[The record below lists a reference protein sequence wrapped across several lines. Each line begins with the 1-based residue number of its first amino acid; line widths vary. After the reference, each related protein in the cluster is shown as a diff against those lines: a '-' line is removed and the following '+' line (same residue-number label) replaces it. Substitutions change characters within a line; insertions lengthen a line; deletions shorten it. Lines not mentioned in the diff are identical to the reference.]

1 MAYEEDA
8 IMSETEVRITSK
20 GLGAAQYLIAQ
31 LPVRIGKPVVGRI
44 VNQVMKVGVDSMK
57 ESIRG
62 SVGEKSTGALEQS
75 ISGEVTR
82 LSDSEYWIRVGSP
95 LEHARHAARSFTA
108 QTSVHHVVKIME
120 GRWRFI
126 GMRRAFTV
134 DHPFITESANAM
146 KQATIRLFTEKADR
160 AAEEVF
166 REAKAMED
174 TPDMPGAWFWEV
186 D

>member
-1 MAYEEDA
+1 MT
-8 IMSETEVRITSK
+8 ETEVKITSK
-20 GLGAAQYLIAQ
+20 GLGAAQYFVAQ
-31 LPVRIGKPVVGRI
+31 LPVRMGKPVVGRI

-57 ESIRG
+57 DSIRG

-75 ISGEVTR
+75 IDGEVTR

-108 QTSVHHVVKIME
+108 RTSINHVVKIME

-126 GMRRAFTV
+126 GMREAFTV
-134 DHPFITESANAM
+134 EHPFITESANAM
-146 KQATIRLFTEKADR
+146 KQETMRLFTEKAGE

-166 REAKAMED
+166 REAKAKED

-186 D
+186 EE

>member
-1 MAYEEDA
+1 MT
-8 IMSETEVRITSK
+8 ETEVRITSK
-20 GLGAAQYLIAQ
+20 GLGAAQYLIAK
-31 LPVRIGKPVVGRI
+31 LPLAIGKPVIGRI

-75 ISGEVTR
+75 IEGKVTR

-108 QTSVHHVVKIME
+108 QTQVNHVVKIME

-126 GMRRAFTV
+126 GMREAFTV
-134 DHPFITESANAM
+134 EHPFITESANAM
-146 KQATIRLFTEKADR
+146 KQAAIRSFAEKAGE
-160 AAEEVF
+160 AAEDVF
-166 REAKAMED
+166 REAKAMESS
-174 TPDMPGAWFWEV
+174 PDMPGEWFWEV
-186 D
+186 EK

>member
-1 MAYEEDA
+1 MA
-8 IMSETEVRITSK
+8 ETEVKITSK

-75 ISGEVTR
+75 ISGDVTR

-108 QTSVHHVVKIME
+108 QTPIHHAVKIME

-134 DHPFITESANAM
+134 EHPFITESANAM
-146 KQATIRLFTEKADR
+146 KYETIRSFTEKAGE
-160 AAEEVF
+160 AAEGVF
-166 REAKAMED
+166 REAKAMENS
-174 TPDMPGAWFWEV
+174 PDLPGSWFWEV
-186 D
+186 EG

>member
-1 MAYEEDA
+1 MA
-8 IMSETEVRITSK
+8 ETEVRITSK
-20 GLGAAQYLIAQ
+20 GLGAAQYFVAQ

-44 VNQVMKVGVDSMK
+44 VNQVMKIGIDSMK
-57 ESIRG
+57 KSIR
-62 SVGEKSTGALEQS
+62 SSIGEKSTGALEQS
-75 ISGEVTR
+75 IGGEVSR

-108 QTSVHHVVKIME
+108 RTPVHHVVKIME

-126 GMRRAFTV
+126 GMREAFTV

-146 KQATIRLFTEKADR
+146 KQETIRLFTAKADE

-166 REAKAMED
+166 REAKAKED
-174 TPDMPGAWFWEV
+174 TPDMPGAWFWEFGE
-186 D
+186 

>member
-1 MAYEEDA
+1 MA
-8 IMSETEVRITSK
+8 ETEVRITSK
-20 GLGAAQYLIAQ
+20 GLGAAQYFVAQ
-31 LPVRIGKPVVGRI
+31 LPVRMGKPVVGRI

-57 ESIRG
+57 DSIRG

-75 ISGEVTR
+75 IDGGVTR

-108 QTSVHHVVKIME
+108 QTPINHVVKIME

-126 GMRRAFTV
+126 GMREAFTV

-146 KQATIRLFTEKADR
+146 KQVTIRLFTEKAGE
-160 AAEEVF
+160 AADEVF
-166 REAKAMED
+166 REAKAKED

-186 D
+186 EG

>member
-1 MAYEEDA
+1 M
-8 IMSETEVRITSK
+8 TEVRITSK
-20 GLGAAQYLIAQ
+20 GLGAAEYLIAN
-31 LPVRIGKPVVGRI
+31 LPKIGKPVIGRI

-75 ISGEVTR
+75 IVGEVTR
-82 LSDSEYWIRVGSP
+82 LSESEYWIRVGSP

-108 QTSVHHVVKIME
+108 QTQVNHVVKIME

-134 DHPFITESANAM
+134 EHPFITESANAM
-146 KQATIRLFTEKADR
+146 KQAAIRLFAEKAGE

-166 REAKAMED
+166 REAKAMENS
-174 TPDMPGAWFWEV
+174 PDVPSGWLWGEE
-186 D
+186 